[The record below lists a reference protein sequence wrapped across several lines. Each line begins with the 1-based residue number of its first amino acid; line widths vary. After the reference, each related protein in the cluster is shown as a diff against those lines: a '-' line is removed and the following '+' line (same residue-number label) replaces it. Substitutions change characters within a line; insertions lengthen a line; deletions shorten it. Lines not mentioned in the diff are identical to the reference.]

1 MGDLLFSSLFL
12 RRRFRLLLS
21 KVSGKV
27 KEEQTM
33 LFGFLSHAGW
43 RSSEFVEAPSSLRK
57 SSVSTESKHQRISI
71 STTSSQ
77 SFFAVSEL
85 SLPSFT
91 PHFLSFAEAAAKKS

>member
-27 KEEQTM
+27 KEEQIM

-43 RSSEFVEAPSSLRK
+43 RSSEFVEVPSSLRK
-57 SSVSTESKHQRISI
+57 SSVSTESKHQHISI
-71 STTSSQ
+71 NDLFTKFFLPFLSCLFRPLHPTSSPLRRRRQ
-77 SFFAVSEL
+77 
-85 SLPSFT
+85 
-91 PHFLSFAEAAAKKS
+91 KN